1 MSTAVPAQD
10 SAAAASPPSHPLVEL
25 WRHYAAVFKAAWAAR
40 HELVGPKRLADE
52 VAFLP
57 AALSLQETP
66 VHPAPRRAAIAIC
79 ALFVIALVWACLGQ
93 IDIVAVAQG
102 RIVVSQRTKTLQP
115 LETSVVKAIHVK
127 DGDKVQAGQL
137 LVELDAT
144 NSQADGK
151 RVDQER
157 GAAVGD
163 SLRAQAVLL
172 SLEKGGSPSLPR
184 DTTLSPVEHL
194 SARTQLAAEWA
205 DISAKLAKLEAEIAR
220 RRAEISTAEQLLNK
234 LNTTLPLARQR
245 ETDYKALSEQGYVA
259 GHAGQDRTRERIEL
273 ERDQA
278 TAQARAKEAQA
289 VLSESE
295 FARSAYRAET
305 LRNLRDRLAQSELKS
320 GQLGEEAI
328 KAKQRSAL
336 TQLRAPVAGTVQQL
350 AIHTAGGVVTPA
362 QVLLVVVPDDAAV
375 TAEVTVD
382 NKDVG
387 FVSAGQEAEIKL
399 ETFPFTRYG
408 TVHAKVTTI
417 SADAVNDE
425 KRGAIFPA
433 VLVLQ
438 QTSINVDGK
447 TIKLA
452 PGMNLTAE
460 IKTGKRRVI
469 EYLLNPVQKHL
480 GESLKER

>member
-1 MSTAVPAQD
+1 MSTVSASASAVPA
-10 SAAAASPPSHPLVEL
+10 AIPPSHPLVEL
-25 WRHYAAVFKAAWAAR
+25 WRHYAAVFKATWAVR
-40 HELVGPKRLADE
+40 HELAGPKRLSDE

-66 VHPAPRRAAIAIC
+66 VHPAPRRVAIAIC
-79 ALFVIALVWACLGQ
+79 ALFVIALLWACLGQ

-115 LETSVVKAIHVK
+115 LEASVVRAIHVK

-144 NSQADGK
+144 NSKADGK

-163 SLRAQAVLL
+163 SLRAQALLL
-172 SLEKGGSPSLPR
+172 SLERGGSPSLPKEAE
-184 DTTLSPVEHL
+184 LSPPELL

-205 DISAKLAKLEAEIAR
+205 DVGAKLAKFEAEIAR
-220 RRAEISTAEQLLNK
+220 RKAEIATAAQLLNK
-234 LNTTLPLARQR
+234 LDSTLPLARQR
-245 ETDYKALSEQGYVA
+245 ETDYKALSDQGYVA
-259 GHAGQDRTRERIEL
+259 GHAGQDRTRERIEM
-273 ERDQA
+273 ERDLA
-278 TAQARAKEAQA
+278 TAQARAREAQA
-289 VLSESE
+289 ALSESE
-295 FARSAYRAET
+295 FARNAYRAET

-320 GQLGEEAI
+320 SQLVEEAV

-336 TQLRAPVAGTVQQL
+336 TELRAPVAGTVQQL

-375 TAEVTVD
+375 TAEVTID

-387 FVSAGQEAEIKL
+387 FVNAGQEAEIKL

-408 TVHAKVTTI
+408 VVHAKVTTL

-433 VLVLQ
+433 TLALQ
-438 QTSINVDGK
+438 STSIDVDGK
-447 TIKLA
+447 TIRLA

-469 EYLLNPVQKHL
+469 EYLMNPVQKHL

>member
-1 MSTAVPAQD
+1 MSTIFAQT
-10 SAAAASPPSHPLVEL
+10 SAAPVATPPSHPLVEM
-25 WRHYAAVFKAAWAAR
+25 WRHYASVFKAAWVTRDQLA
-40 HELVGPKRLADE
+40 GPKRLADE

-79 ALFVIALVWACLGQ
+79 ALFVTALVWACLGQ

-115 LETSVVKAIHVK
+115 LETSVVKAIHAK

-144 NSQADGK
+144 NARADGK
-151 RVDQER
+151 RVDQELS
-157 GAAVGD
+157 AAVGD
-163 SLRAQAVLL
+163 FLRAQALLL
-172 SLEKGGSPSLPR
+172 SLERGGNPSLPKEAE
-184 DTTLSPVEHL
+184 LSSPELL

-205 DISAKLAKLEAEIAR
+205 DIEAKQAKLEAEIAR
-220 RRAEISTAEQLLNK
+220 RKAEIATAAQLLKK
-234 LNTTLPLARQR
+234 LDSTLPLARKR
-245 ETDYKALSEQGYVA
+245 ETDYMALSDQGYVA
-259 GHAGQDRTRERIEL
+259 GHAGQDRTRERIEI

-278 TAQARAKEAQA
+278 TAQARTNEAQA
-289 VLSESE
+289 ALSESE
-295 FARSAYRAET
+295 FARGAYRAET
-305 LRNLRDRLAQSELKS
+305 LRNLRDRLALSELKR
-320 GQLGEEAI
+320 GQLREEAV

-336 TQLRAPVAGTVQQL
+336 TELRAAVGGTVQQL
-350 AIHTAGGVVTPA
+350 AIHTTGGVVTPA

-375 TAEVTVD
+375 TAEVTID

-387 FVSAGQEAEIKL
+387 FIGPGQEVEIKF

-408 TVHAKVTTI
+408 TVHATVATI

-433 VLVLQ
+433 TLVLQ
-438 QTSINVDGK
+438 QTSISVDGK

-460 IKTGKRRVI
+460 IKTGRRRVI
-469 EYLLNPVQKHL
+469 EYLMNPVQKHL
-480 GESLKER
+480 HESLKER